1 MVAAAV
7 FVVVV
12 AGLDAV
18 VAAVVFVPIAVIAA
32 GYPWTDLG

>member
-1 MVAAAV
+1 MVAAV

-12 AGLDAV
+12 AGLDDV

-32 GYPWTDLG
+32 GCP

>member
-1 MVAAAV
+1 MAAAAV

-12 AGLDAV
+12 ADLDAV

-32 GYPWTDLG
+32 GYS